1 MELIK
6 GRPADEAGR
15 LNKEIRVYDLLDK
28 LGMEYYRTDHEPAT
42 TMEVCNNIDK
52 ILDTLICKNLFLC
65 NRQKTQFYL
74 LMMPG
79 DKVFKT
85 KDLSHQINSA
95 RLSFAGEE
103 YMEEYLDITPG
114 SVSIMG
120 LMNDTDNHV
129 QLLIDK
135 EVLEGDSLGCHPCI
149 NTSSLKLKTKEVM
162 EKFLP
167 AVHHKAIIVELPR
180 YEDANA

>member
-6 GRPADEAGR
+6 GRPADETGR
-15 LNKEIRVYDLLDK
+15 LEKEIRVYDLLDK

-42 TMEVCNNIDK
+42 TMEVCNDIDK
-52 ILDTLICKNLFLC
+52 ILDTLICK
-65 NRQKTQFYL
+65 
-74 LMMPG
+74 
-79 DKVFKT
+79 
-85 KDLSHQINSA
+85 QINSA
-95 RLSFAGEE
+95 RLSFADES
-103 YMEEYLDITPG
+103 YMEEFLDITPG

-129 QLLIDK
+129 QLLMDK
-135 EVLEGDSLGCHPCI
+135 EVLEGETLGCHPCI

-167 AVHHKAIIVELPR
+167 AVHHEAVIVELPR
-180 YEDANA
+180 YEQLEVSSSCSS